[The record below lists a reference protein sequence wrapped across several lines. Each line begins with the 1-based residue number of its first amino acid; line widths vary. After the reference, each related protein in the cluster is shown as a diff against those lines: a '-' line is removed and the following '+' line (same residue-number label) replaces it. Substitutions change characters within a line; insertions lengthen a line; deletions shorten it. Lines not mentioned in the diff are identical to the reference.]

1 MQNKK
6 TLLKQLKS
14 AASTSVIDNTRTI
27 TTTTITANTATTTAT
42 TSTTTLPLPQLLLLV
57 ILQFFSSINIVWNC
71 R

>member
-6 TLLKQLKS
+6 TLLKQLKR

-42 TSTTTLPLPQLLLLV
+42 TSTTTTSTTPTTTAGNTAVTFLL
-57 ILQFFSSINIVWNC
+57 SI
-71 R
+71 

>member
-42 TSTTTLPLPQLLLLV
+42 TSTTTTSTTPTATAGNTAVTFLL
-57 ILQFFSSINIVWNC
+57 SI
-71 R
+71 

>member
-27 TTTTITANTATTTAT
+27 TTTTITATTTAT